1 LYILELQMKFKT
13 AIECQGRHPAQDLG
27 FAVDVQIKTH
37 ICCAGLLAV
46 QLFISGEAL

>member
-1 LYILELQMKFKT
+1 MKFKT